1 MCDSYAP
8 IQRRIVGLLP
18 LTHIYYWPY
27 LDTQRLSV
35 LSPYTPEH
43 SPFAHLPIA
52 CFLPHFPGLG
62 SEMSFVI

>member
-1 MCDSYAP
+1 MCDSYTP

-18 LTHIYYWPY
+18 LTHIYYLPY
-27 LDTQRLSV
+27 LDIQRLSV

-43 SPFAHLPIA
+43 SPFA

-62 SEMSFVI
+62 SEMTFVI